1 MLGKTCQH
9 GAHQGQVPHQ
19 DPKRQKVNRVSF
31 NIGQRLALGF
41 GIMLAMLAA
50 AAFVAAQ
57 QFKDIGHINE
67 RIITLDWRKAE
78 AAGLVN
84 ATTRTNA
91 RLTMALLITDD
102 ADRIQ
107 RINLSIDQNKRLID
121 EALATLDQLVYLPK
135 GRALLADIKQ
145 KRRHFVA
152 SFNKVRGLVSDGQRA
167 QATEVMNNETL
178 PAIDALQAPIT
189 ALSDFQRQVVTD
201 GNAEVQASIQRA
213 QTLMYTLAA
222 LGVLAGVMAARL
234 ISRSITRPL
243 NQAVDLAQRVA
254 AGDLSSQVDVRGHD
268 ELARLLRALQDM
280 NGSLTQIVSHVRQ
293 GSDTISTA
301 TSEIASGNLDL
312 SQRTEEQASSLQQ
325 IAASLE
331 QLTATV
337 QQNMESGRYANQIAS
352 SAADVALKGGG
363 VVSQVVHTMEA
374 INTSSG
380 KIADIIGL
388 IDGIAFQTNIL
399 ALNAAV
405 EAARAGEQGRGF
417 AVVAAE
423 VRSLAGRS
431 AEAAK
436 EIKSLIDTSVG
447 NVQQGCR
454 LVEQAGSTMDEIV
467 VSVRRV
473 ADIMSDLTH
482 AAQDQSAGIS
492 QISQAMGQMDQVTQG
507 NAALVEQAAAA
518 AQSLEHQAR
527 TLVESVN
534 VFKLEDARLLQ
545 AA

>member
-1 MLGKTCQH
+1 MK
-9 GAHQGQVPHQ
+9 
-19 DPKRQKVNRVSF
+19 RVSLS
-31 NIGQRLALGF
+31 IGQRLALGF
-41 GIMLAMLAA
+41 GLLLAMLALATLIA
-50 AAFVAAQ
+50 AH
-57 QFKDIGHINE
+57 QFNGISRINE
-67 RIITLDWRKAE
+67 RIIEQDWRKAE
-78 AAGLVN
+78 AANLIN

-91 RLTMALLITDD
+91 RLTMALLITND
-102 ADRIQ
+102 AGQISK
-107 RINLSIDQNKRLID
+107 INQSIDQNKRLID
-121 EALATLDQLVYLPK
+121 EAMATLDHLVYLPK
-135 GRALLADIKQ
+135 GRALLADIKG
-145 KRRHFVA
+145 KRQHFVA
-152 SFNKVRGLVSDGQRA
+152 SFTKVRKLVADGQRD
-167 QATEVMNNETL
+167 QATAVMNSETL
-178 PAIDALQAPIT
+178 AAIDDLQAPIA
-189 ALSDFQRQVVTD
+189 ALSELQKQIVTD
-201 GNAEVQASIQRA
+201 GNAEAQARIQKA
-213 QTLMYTLAA
+213 QTLMYTLAV
-222 LGVLAGVMAARL
+222 LGVLTGIVAARM

-254 AGDLSSQVDVRGHD
+254 AGDLSSQVDVQGHD

-312 SQRTEEQASSLQQ
+312 SQRTEEQASSLQE

-374 INTSSG
+374 INDSSS

-417 AVVAAE
+417 AVVASE

-436 EIKSLIDTSVG
+436 EIKSLIETSVG

-473 ADIMSDLTH
+473 ADIMGDLTE

-527 TLVESVN
+527 SLVESVN
-534 VFKLEDARLLQ
+534 VFKLEDARLLK

>member
-473 ADIMSDLTH
+473 ADTMSDLTH